1 MARRRSEEHRFI
13 GRVAVVGF
21 GEVPTGKFPNRPC
34 LTSAL
39 ESCRQAIL
47 DSGIDKDEID
57 TIIPTG
63 TFFNRRY
70 NTDMVFSKLAEELG
84 LLGKAKVNMQV
95 FAGGSSSSSMLKVA
109 TGLIDAGLSKA
120 VLCVQSDKVGSAPVQ
135 EMIDLFATF
144 GIPEEWETPYGF
156 FMGGCGSL
164 FATRYMYETGTT
176 REQLASVV
184 VSMRKWAV
192 LNPNAMLRRELPLEE
207 VLSSKPVATNM
218 TSREGNVLADGG
230 AAFIVTSA
238 ERARDLRNPPVYPLG
253 FGSRVCHYGI
263 SQDRDL
269 TRLGFPDAAREAYEM
284 AGITAKD
291 IDIAEI
297 YDGYPIFPLITLEG
311 LGICERGEAGRFV
324 LEGNTWPGGRM
335 PMTTNGGMLGQG
347 HTAAGG
353 GVAVLVEAIRQLM
366 GKAGERQVKG
376 AKIAVETSLGGT
388 FMDSHV
394 VVLGR
399 EIP

>member
-1 MARRRSEEHRFI
+1 
-13 GRVAVVGF
+13 
-21 GEVPTGKFPNRPC
+21 
-34 LTSAL
+34 
-39 ESCRQAIL
+39 
-47 DSGIDKDEID
+47 
-57 TIIPTG
+57 
-63 TFFNRRY
+63 
-70 NTDMVFSKLAEELG
+70 
-84 LLGKAKVNMQV
+84 
-95 FAGGSSSSSMLKVA
+95 
-109 TGLIDAGLSKA
+109 
-120 VLCVQSDKVGSAPVQ
+120 
-135 EMIDLFATF
+135 
-144 GIPEEWETPYGF
+144 
-156 FMGGCGSL
+156 
-164 FATRYMYETGTT
+164 
-176 REQLASVV
+176 
-184 VSMRKWAV
+184 MRKWAA
-192 LNPNAMLRRELPLEE
+192 LNPNAMLRRELSLDE
-207 VLSSKPVATNM
+207 VMSSKPVATNL

-238 ERARDLRNPPVYPLG
+238 ERAKDLRNPPVYPLG

-269 TRLGFPDAAREAYEM
+269 TRLGFPQAAREAYEM
-284 AGITAKD
+284 AGITARD
-291 IDIAEI
+291 VDVAEI

-366 GKAGERQVKG
+366 GKAGARQVKG

>member
-1 MARRRSEEHRFI
+1 
-13 GRVAVVGF
+13 
-21 GEVPTGKFPNRPC
+21 
-34 LTSAL
+34 
-39 ESCRQAIL
+39 
-47 DSGIDKDEID
+47 
-57 TIIPTG
+57 
-63 TFFNRRY
+63 
-70 NTDMVFSKLAEELG
+70 
-84 LLGKAKVNMQV
+84 MQV
-95 FAGGSSSSSMLKVA
+95 FAGGSSSSSMLKTA
-109 TGLIDAGLSKA
+109 TGLIHAGLAKV
-120 VLCVQSDKVGSAPVQ
+120 VLCVQSDKTGSAPVQ

-164 FATRYMYETGTT
+164 FATRYMHETGTT
-176 REQLASVV
+176 HEQVASVV
-184 VSMRKWAV
+184 VSMRKWAA
-192 LNPNAMLRRELPLEE
+192 LNPNAMLRRELTLDE
-207 VLSSKPVATNM
+207 VMSSAKVATNL
-218 TSREGNVLADGG
+218 TTREGNVLADGG
-230 AAFIVTSA
+230 SAFIVTTA

-253 FGSRVCHYGI
+253 FGGRVCHYGI

-269 TRLGFPDAAREAYEM
+269 TRLGFGEAARDAYEM

-311 LGICERGEAGRFV
+311 LGICKRGEAGSFV
-324 LEGNTWPGGRM
+324 MEGNTWPGGKM

-366 GKAGERQVKG
+366 GKAGERQIKR